1 MLTFLKVVLVAACCV
16 AACRHYVHMLQ
27 LESYQLPGYRRWLSR
42 NREQMLKQTVVVGL
56 AATLLSWYMPI
67 LLSLFITEQEKRS
80 TAADI
85 VMLVLFVAAVA
96 VLLVRE
102 LRQPEKKPLA
112 FTPRVKRLYLAI
124 CALCLAA
131 CAVLALLHIPPYI
144 AYAAVAYIVLAAAA
158 IMQPVENGINRGFF
172 ESAKQKLEARPDL
185 IKIGITGSYGK
196 TSTKFALRDILSQ
209 KYNVLATPA
218 SFNTPMGLSRVVN
231 EQLRPEHELFIA
243 EMGARHVGD
252 IKELCELV
260 KPKYGLLTSI
270 GPQHLETFGSIENIA
285 GTKNELIEA
294 LPEDGIA
301 FFSSDGGYVDRLYAR
316 CEKEKY
322 RTGFEGDRKL
332 YMTVKDVR
340 VDAQGSRFVLECED
354 GGRIS
359 CRTKL
364 LGRHNIQN
372 IALCAAV
379 ARKLGLEYDE
389 IARGIRVI
397 EPVEHRLQ
405 LIPGPMTVIDD
416 AFNSNP
422 TGAAEALRVLSGFSG
437 RRLIITPG
445 MVEQGEKEDEL
456 NYAFG
461 TQMPG
466 CVDIVILVGP
476 KHTRPIYDGLVEA
489 GFDEQEIHV
498 VRNLDEATELLRRMG
513 RPGDTVLFENDLP
526 DNYNE

>member
-1 MLTFLKVVLVAACCV
+1 MLTTLKIVLVAACCAV
-16 AACRHYVHMLQ
+16 ACRHYVHMLQ

-42 NREQMLKQTVVVGL
+42 NRETILKQTVIVGL
-56 AATLLSWYMPI
+56 GATLLSWYMPI
-67 LLSLFITEQEKRS
+67 LLSLFIVETEKRATVS
-80 TAADI
+80 EY
-85 VMLVLFVAAVA
+85 VMLVMFIAACGVLFW
-96 VLLVRE
+96 LDGR
-102 LRQPEKKPLA
+102 RPEKKPLA
-112 FTPRVKRLYLAI
+112 FTPRVKRLYCAI
-124 CALCLAA
+124 CALCLAI
-131 CAVLALLHIPPYI
+131 CALLTLLHIPPYL
-144 AYAAVAYIVLAAAA
+144 AYALTAYLVFAAGF
-158 IMQPVENGINRGFF
+158 IMQPVENSINHGFF
-172 ESAKQKLEARPDL
+172 ESARKKLEERPDL

-218 SFNTPMGLSRVVN
+218 SFNTPMGLSRVIN

-260 KPKYGLLTSI
+260 RPKYGLLTSI

-294 LPEDGIA
+294 LPEDGVA
-301 FFSSDGGYVDRLYAR
+301 FFSSDGSYVDRLYMR
-316 CEKEKY
+316 CSREKY
-322 RTGFEGDRKL
+322 RSGFEGERKL
-332 YMTVKDVR
+332 YMTVRDVT
-340 VDAQGSRFVLECED
+340 VGPEGSRFVLECQD
-354 GGRIS
+354 GGRIN
-359 CRTKL
+359 CATRL

-379 ARKLGLEYDE
+379 ARRLGLQMDE

-397 EPVEHRLQ
+397 QPVEHRLQ
-405 LIPGPMTVIDD
+405 LIPGPITVIDD

-422 TGAAEALRVLSGFSG
+422 TGAAEALRVLSGFTG

-445 MVEQGEKEDEL
+445 MVEQGEKEDDL

-466 CVDIVILVGP
+466 CVDIAILVGP
-476 KHTRPIYDGLVEA
+476 KHTRPIYEGLTEA
-489 GFDEQEIHV
+489 GFPEEDIHV
-498 VRNLDEATELLRRMG
+498 VRDLDEATALLGKLG
-513 RPGDTVLFENDLP
+513 RSGDTVLFENDLP

>member
-1 MLTFLKVVLVAACCV
+1 MLTILKIVVAAACCA

-27 LESYQLPGYRRWLSR
+27 LESYQLPGYQRWLSR
-42 NREQMLKQTVVVGL
+42 NREAMLKQTVAVGF
-56 AATLLSWYMPI
+56 AATLLNWYMPI
-67 LLSLFITEQEKRS
+67 LLSLFIMQAEKR
-80 TAADI
+80 AVIAEY
-85 VMLVLFVAAVA
+85 VMLVLFLGACG
-96 VLLVRE
+96 VLFYLD
-102 LRQPEKKPLA
+102 LRRPEKKPLA
-112 FTPRVKRLYLAI
+112 FTPRVKRLYACI
-124 CALCLAA
+124 CALCLAL
-131 CAVLALLHIPPYI
+131 CALLAVLHIPPYL
-144 AYAAVAYIVLAAAA
+144 AYAAVAYIVYAAAL
-158 IMQPVENGINRGFF
+158 IMQPVENHINKGFF
-172 ESAKQKLEARPDL
+172 DSARKKLEARPDL

-218 SFNTPMGLSRVVN
+218 SFNTPMGLSRVIN

-294 LPEDGIA
+294 LPEDGVA
-301 FFSSDGGYVDRLYAR
+301 FFSSDGSYVDRLYMR
-316 CEKEKY
+316 CSHEKY
-322 RTGFEGDRKL
+322 RSGFAGERKM
-332 YMTVKDVR
+332 YMTVKDVT
-340 VDAQGSRFVLECED
+340 VGPDGSKFALECQD
-354 GGRIS
+354 GGRIN
-359 CRTKL
+359 CTTRL

-379 ARKLGLEYDE
+379 ARRLGLQMDE

-397 EPVEHRLQ
+397 QPVEHRLQ
-405 LIPGPMTVIDD
+405 LIPGPITVIDD

-422 TGAAEALRVLSGFSG
+422 TGAAEALSVLSGFPG

-445 MVEQGEKEDEL
+445 MVEQGEKEDDL
-456 NYAFG
+456 NYKFG

-476 KHTRPIYDGLVEA
+476 KHTKPIYEGLIAHHFPKEN
-489 GFDEQEIHV
+489 IHV
-498 VRNLDEATELLRRMG
+498 ARDLDEATSFLGQLG
-513 RPGDTVLFENDLP
+513 QPGDTVLFENDLP